1 MEAPQLP
8 PLELPPSICKKSFS
22 LDAVALEA
30 GDYRWRLAIRF
41 RGLLLVVF
49 FFDWVVWGRCE
60 VQYSTAAGGLESYS
74 ME

>member
-1 MEAPQLP
+1 ME
-8 PLELPPSICKKSFS
+8 I
-22 LDAVALEA
+22 
-30 GDYRWRLAIRF
+30 GDPF
-41 RGLLLVVF
+41 QGFVVGRF